1 MTTSAGA
8 RIENM
13 NNRLIVTVKNNLNCE
28 NVEHIATTLIV
39 QLLSTKIVHFYDKSM
54 RLCQITN
61 IPKTN
66 ISGYGAK
73 PISPLDSSTAQDPK
87 WPT

>member
-1 MTTSAGA
+1 M
-8 RIENM
+8 RN
-13 NNRLIVTVKNNLNCE
+13 NNL
-28 NVEHIATTLIV
+28 ITLIV
-39 QLLSTKIVHFYDKSM
+39 QLLSAKKQRIVHFCDKSIK
-54 RLCQITN
+54 LCQITN

-73 PISPLDSSTAQDPK
+73 PNSPLDSSTTQDPK